1 MKSLLARWSRDLVL
15 IVMGVTLGAVGLASA
30 TGSPTVINA
39 CALKAIGTL
48 RIVSAPTACNTRI
61 ETPVQWNVVGQ
72 PGPAGPQGPQGVQ
85 GPARAQGL
93 QGVQGLPGAQ
103 GQQGLQG
110 PPGPQGLQG
119 LQGPAGAG
127 GITGYSNTLAIV
139 TLFNFAPNTSRSIS
153 TQPCA
158 SGQIALGAAWF
169 STTTGTA
176 VVVQGERPITDDGL
190 PAWEITLYNPGPG
203 NIANFAGQ
211 LYRFCANGS

>member
-15 IVMGVTLGAVGLASA
+15 IVMGVALGAVGLASA

-48 RIVSAPTACNTRI
+48 RIVSAPTACNTRL

-85 GPARAQGL
+85 GP
-93 QGVQGLPGAQ
+93 PGAQ
-103 GQQGLQG
+103 GLQGLQG

-127 GITGYSNTLAIV
+127 GITGYSNSLAIV

-153 TQPCA
+153 TRPCA
-158 SGQIALGAAWF
+158 SGQIALGAAWY

-176 VVVQGERPITDDGL
+176 VVLQGERPITDDGL
-190 PAWEITLYNPGPG
+190 PAWEVTLYNPGPG

-211 LYRFCANGS
+211 LYGFCANGS